1 MMLQMVLFHSRKIY
15 FNLEAFLM
23 VCIKCEWW
31 TPLNP
36 TPFQGKTNKLLP
48 TGGKLKLAAQETGGE
63 HAECEEGNWGRT
75 VEA

>member
-1 MMLQMVLFHSRKIY
+1 
-15 FNLEAFLM
+15 M

-63 HAECEEGNWGRT
+63 HAECEEGNWGGT